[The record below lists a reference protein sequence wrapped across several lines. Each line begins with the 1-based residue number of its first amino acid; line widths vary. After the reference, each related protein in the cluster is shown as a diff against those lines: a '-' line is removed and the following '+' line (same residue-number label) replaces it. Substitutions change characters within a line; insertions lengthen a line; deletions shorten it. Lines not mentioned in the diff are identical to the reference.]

1 VFAVVVVL
9 LTVLAGRLVQ
19 LQGIDA
25 SAYAAEGQKTRLR
38 KVVLPAQRGEIVDR
52 DGIALAVE
60 QEARLVYA
68 DPSEV
73 VDADGVAARLAPLL
87 DKPAAELS
95 PLLLKEKP
103 DGEKSRYA
111 VLARAVDPDLARRI
125 TGLGLP
131 GIGAVPTTRRVYPNG
146 ALASATVGFVNSE
159 GAGRG
164 GIEYA
169 YDEVLRGRAGELVA
183 EQIGGRVISSAER
196 TLRKPLAGHSVE
208 VTLSRDIQ
216 WAAQQTLAE
225 AVKDSAAAG
234 GHIIVKDVSTG
245 EILALAT
252 APTFDPA
259 RPADA
264 KAGTLSNT
272 ALSNVYEPGSV
283 NKVITAAAALETGL
297 LKPGSTVVVPPS
309 ITVADKTF
317 REHGS
322 SRPQHLTFSGVI
334 AMSSNVGT
342 IGIAQRLGKRTVYHY
357 MRKFG
362 LGAKTGLGLP
372 GESAG
377 VLHPVAEWRGSQ
389 VGNIP
394 IGQGVSATALQM
406 LEVYA
411 IVANGGVRVDPS
423 IVRGTRDADGRFT
436 AAPTP
441 KRTRVISAKTAA
453 ELALML
459 EAVTGP
465 GGTARRAR
473 IPGYRVAGKT
483 GTARR
488 VGDNGRYEPGK
499 YVSSFIGFAPA
510 DKPRLVVEVVLD
522 RPTRGYY
529 AGAVATRPFTEIM
542 SFALGALKVPP
553 TGRPAPKQ
561 KLTAAET
568 R

>member
-9 LTVLAGRLVQ
+9 LAVLSGRLVQ

-73 VDADGVAARLAPLL
+73 EDAKGVADRLAPLL
-87 DKPAAELS
+87 HKPAAELM

-111 VLARAVDPDLARRI
+111 VLARAVDPTVAREITALRLA
-125 TGLGLP
+125 

-146 ALASATVGFVNSE
+146 ALASASVGFVNSE
-159 GAGRG
+159 GEGRG

-169 YDEVLRGRAGELVA
+169 FDELLKGRPGELVA
-183 EQIGGRVISSAER
+183 EQIAGRVISSAER
-196 TLRKPLAGHSVE
+196 TLVKPVAGQSVE

-216 WAAQQTLAE
+216 WAAQQTLAK
-225 AVKDSAAAG
+225 AVKDAAAAG
-234 GHIIVKDVSTG
+234 GHIIVKDVTTG

-259 RPADA
+259 KPGDARP
-264 KAGTLSNT
+264 GTLSNT

-342 IGIAQRLGKRTVYHY
+342 IGIAQRLGKEKVYDY

-362 LGAKTGLGLP
+362 LGDKTGLGLP

-377 VLHPVAEWRGSQ
+377 VLHPVDEWRGSQ

-411 IVANGGVRVDPS
+411 IVANGGVRVRPT

-436 AAPTP
+436 AAPAA
-441 KRTRVISAKTAA
+441 KRTRVISAKTASQ
-453 ELALML
+453 LALML

-465 GGTARRAR
+465 GGTAQRAQ

-488 VGDNGRYEPGK
+488 VGDSGRYERGK

-510 DKPRLVVEVVLD
+510 DKPRLVIEVVLD

-529 AGAVATRPFTEIM
+529 AGTVATRPFTEIM

-553 TGRPAPKQ
+553 TGRPAPRQ
-561 KLTAAET
+561 KLTVPKT